1 MVGFMEAAEFMEA
14 GFILFI
20 ILFRPLSKNGPNGD
34 GSGMP
39 REKFKREAHTKK
51 DVVVTISGQL

>member
-1 MVGFMEAAEFMEA
+1 MEAAEFMEA

-39 REKFKREAHTKK
+39 REKFKREAHTKM
-51 DVVVTISGQL
+51 DVVVSISRQL